1 MATRPRASV
10 GECLVPDSANWLAQ
24 AYPVHR
30 FGGFTDLD
38 GTIAFYGRANAL
50 LEPGMVVADVGCGRG
65 AHREDPVK
73 YRRQLRVLS
82 GKGAHVIGLDVD
94 EAAAENPFVDEF
106 RRLTPGQKW
115 PIEDE
120 SVGLMMSDNV
130 VEHLEQ
136 PDEFFAEAARVVK
149 RGGYIALRTPNKLGY
164 VAQVARMVPN
174 RLHAR
179 VLGRVQEG
187 RKEEDVFPTLYRC
200 NTVWALR
207 RALRENGFDA
217 VVYGYEAEPGYLA
230 FSRLAYRLGVWHQ
243 RWAPGFLKVTLFAFG
258 KKVGRVR

>member
-1 MATRPRASV
+1 MATPGQQEEMWRQAA
-10 GECLVPDSANWLAQ
+10 LVN
-24 AYPVHR
+24 
-30 FGGFTDLD
+30 GGAAD
-38 GTIAFYGRANAL
+38 GTLLFYGHVHSMLA
-50 LEPGMVVADVGCGRG
+50 PGMVVLDVGCGRG
-65 AHREDPVK
+65 AYAEDHDLK
-73 YRRQLRVLS
+73 RRDARILR
-82 GKGAHVIGLDVD
+82 GRGARVIGMDVD
-94 EAAAENPFVDEF
+94 EAGRRNPFLDEF
-106 RRLTPGQKW
+106 RLLHPAAAW
-115 PIEDE
+115 PVEGE
-120 SVGLMMSDNV
+120 SADVVVCDFV
-130 VEHLEQ
+130 VEHIEN
-136 PDEFFAEAARVVK
+136 PSAFFREAERVL
-149 RGGYIALRTPNKLGY
+149 RPGGHVCIRTSNRIGY
-164 VAQVARMVPN
+164 VALAARLIPN